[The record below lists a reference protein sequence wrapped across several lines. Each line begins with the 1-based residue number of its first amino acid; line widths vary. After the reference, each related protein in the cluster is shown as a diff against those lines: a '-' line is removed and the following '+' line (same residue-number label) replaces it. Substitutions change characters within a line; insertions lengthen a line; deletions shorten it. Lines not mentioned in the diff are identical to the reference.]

1 MHGRSSQ
8 AGGCLLAILIFAG
21 LGIGIA
27 AGDPTKGAVIGT
39 GAGIVA
45 ALLVWLLDRRRRG
58 S

>member
-1 MHGRSSQ
+1 MHGRSTQ
-8 AGGCLLAILIFAG
+8 AGGCLLALSVFAG

-27 AGDPTKGAVIGT
+27 NGAPTQGAVLGT
-39 GAGIVA
+39 GAGIVI